1 MKPTLY
7 NRQRQIL
14 YFISLYIKKFGYA
27 PTLNEIADAIGV
39 SALSTVYEHLSS
51 LEKKGYIRRYKG
63 ALRGIE
69 ILNEDDSTE
78 SQEVELPVLGFIAA
92 GEPIEPYYDPEA
104 TVMVPQSMVTGKKK
118 AFVLQVKGESMIEE
132 GILDGDYV
140 IIEEQEEAKDGD
152 VVVAVLDNGFATLKR
167 FFKEKN
173 RIRLEPANSSMKPI
187 FTANVTIKG
196 RVTGVL
202 RSFK

>member
-1 MKPTLY
+1 L
-7 NRQRQIL
+7 
-14 YFISLYIKKFGYA
+14 A
-27 PTLNEIADAIGV
+27 
-39 SALSTVYEHLSS
+39 S

-69 ILNEDDSTE
+69 ILDESNSAE

-140 IIEEQEEAKDGD
+140 IVEEQEEAKNGD
-152 VVVAVLDNGFATLKR
+152 VVVAVLENGFATLKK
-167 FFKEKN
+167 FFREKN

-187 FTANVTIKG
+187 FITNVTIKG

>member
-152 VVVAVLDNGFATLKR
+152 VVVAVLGNGFATLKR

-173 RIRLEPANSSMKPI
+173 RIRLEPANSTMKPI
-187 FTANVTIKG
+187 YTTNVTIKG